1 MQKAEISG
9 FWKRSQKMDNPSRLE
24 LFEKT
29 RNRYSNFLA
38 AVLWKLTGERELFA
52 EAFQIALLKIWQ
64 NVEKLDSPAA
74 GAYIYRIALSANSTA
89 WKKRI
94 SKDGH
99 LSFDQCEEP
108 AANQESGDLEL
119 MDAVRKVMAKLPRK
133 QSQAIVMRYLEQQDY
148 KVIAEK
154 IGCSEIGARSN
165 VSKALSA
172 LRKRLEGLVE
182 GGR

>member
-1 MQKAEISG
+1 
-9 FWKRSQKMDNPSRLE
+9 MDKSRRLE
-24 LFEKT
+24 LFEKV
-29 RNRYSNFLA
+29 RADYAGFLT

-99 LSFDQCEEP
+99 ISFDQCQQEP
-108 AANQESGDLEL
+108 AAPATSCEARAGVDYEL
-119 MDAVRKVMAKLPRK
+119 MGAVRKVIAKLPQK
-133 QSQAIVMRYLEQQDY
+133 QSQALVMRYLEQQDY
-148 KVIAEK
+148 ATIAEK
-154 IGCSEIGARSN
+154 LNCSEISARSN
-165 VSKALSA
+165 VSKALATLRRLLGA
-172 LRKRLEGLVE
+172 LALQE
-182 GGR
+182 